1 LYHKQIRRI
10 SQKTLKKEVDQ
21 LIKDV
26 PHSYLIDII
35 KKSENIDEAEENLI
49 LAEELI

>member
-1 LYHKQIRRI
+1 M
-10 SQKTLKKEVDQ
+10 
-21 LIKDV
+21 KDV

-35 KKSENIDEAEENLI
+35 KKSESIDEAEENLI